1 LRDVQAESFDKQRFG
16 KMYYVVML
24 SRWQEAA
31 VNKKFDV
38 KLSEC
43 NSLKSEVL
51 TLAAELNAME
61 KNY

>member
-1 LRDVQAESFDKQRFG
+1 
-16 KMYYVVML
+16 MYYVVML

-51 TLAAELNAME
+51 TLAAELNDME
-61 KNY
+61 KSY

>member
-1 LRDVQAESFDKQRFG
+1 
-16 KMYYVVML
+16 MYYVVML

-43 NSLKSEVL
+43 NSLKSETL
-51 TLAAELNAME
+51 TLAAELNSME

>member
-1 LRDVQAESFDKQRFG
+1 LRDVQAETFDKQRFG

-43 NSLKSEVL
+43 NSLKSEAL
-51 TLAAELNAME
+51 TLAAELNSME

>member
-1 LRDVQAESFDKQRFG
+1 
-16 KMYYVVML
+16 MYYVVML

-43 NSLKSEVL
+43 NSLKSEAL
-51 TLAAELNAME
+51 TLAAELNSME

>member
-1 LRDVQAESFDKQRFG
+1 MRDVQAETFDKQRFG

-43 NSLKSEVL
+43 NSLKSEAL
-51 TLAAELNAME
+51 TLAAELNSME

>member
-1 LRDVQAESFDKQRFG
+1 
-16 KMYYVVML
+16 MYYVVML

-43 NSLKSEVL
+43 NSLNSEVL

-61 KNY
+61 KSY